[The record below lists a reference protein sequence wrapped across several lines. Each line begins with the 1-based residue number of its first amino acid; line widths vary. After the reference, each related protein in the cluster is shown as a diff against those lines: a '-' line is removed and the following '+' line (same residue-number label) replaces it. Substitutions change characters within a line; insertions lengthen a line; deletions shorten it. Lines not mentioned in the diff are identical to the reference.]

1 MPVTVVPTSFATVAI
16 ETFMTELSRV
26 IRNWPDARVSRT
38 SPVFWVRPT
47 SVTGGWY
54 PSGAPGGLDPR
65 RPVVRRRRHRLPP
78 GRDPI
83 HLDVDRE
90 TQRDPHH
97 DDQAQRQGAGQRR
110 TDDDGAD
117 DVGHDEDLQ
126 TQQDRAAETC
136 ADLFEHAG
144 GGSAARQL
152 DDAANQRQ
160 DTADDQDQNAD
171 GFEGLD
177 GVVHGALEQH
187 DRTIPCDELRR
198 GSWSLTADTINGLSC
213 ADGT

>member
-1 MPVTVVPTSFATVAI
+1 MPVTVVPTSFATGAI

-47 SVTGGWY
+47 PVTGGWY

-65 RPVVRRRRHRLPP
+65 RPVVRRRRRRLPP

-90 TQRDPHH
+90 TQRETHH
-97 DDQAQRQGAGQRR
+97 
-110 TDDDGAD
+110 
-117 DVGHDEDLQ
+117 E
-126 TQQDRAAETC
+126 
-136 ADLFEHAG
+136 
-144 GGSAARQL
+144 
-152 DDAANQRQ
+152 
-160 DTADDQDQNAD
+160 DQDQNAD

-177 GVVHGALEQH
+177 GVVHDALEQH
-187 DRTIPCDELRR
+187 GRTIPCGELRSQS
-198 GSWSLTADTINGLSC
+198 G
-213 ADGT
+213 

>member
-65 RPVVRRRRHRLPP
+65 RPVVRRRRRRLPP

-97 DDQAQRQGAGQRR
+97 DDQAQRQGTRQRR
-110 TDDDGAD
+110 TDDDRAD

-126 TQQDRAAETC
+126 TQQDGAAETS
-136 ADLFEHAG
+136 ADLVERTR

-152 DDAANQRQ
+152 HDAAGQRH
-160 DTADDQDQNAD
+160 DTTEDQDQNAD

-177 GVVHGALEQH
+177 GVVHDALEQH
-187 DRTIPCDELRR
+187 GRTIPCGELRSQS
-198 GSWSLTADTINGLSC
+198 G
-213 ADGT
+213 